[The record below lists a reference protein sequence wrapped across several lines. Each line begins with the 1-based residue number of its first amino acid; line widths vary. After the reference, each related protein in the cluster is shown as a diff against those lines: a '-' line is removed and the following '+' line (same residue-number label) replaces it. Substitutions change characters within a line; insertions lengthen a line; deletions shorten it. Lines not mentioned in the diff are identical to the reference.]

1 MYLPVDQTMMAEG
14 RVVRVGRPDEPKED
28 PDFYIRTIAATWG
41 HLDLIKEWIPHHLE
55 DRAKITDH
63 VLIPAAMYG
72 QLEVLKLGL
81 EHGMRIWPKLQCQ
94 TCTSCSSFMLV
105 YRYMWRL

>member
-1 MYLPVDQTMMAEG
+1 MAEG
-14 RVVRVGRPDEPKED
+14 REIRVPRSDEPKED

-72 QLEVLKLGL
+72 QLEVLKLAL
-81 EHGMRIWPKLQCQ
+81 KHGETLMLNFLNMHNVTCYVRILAVGG
-94 TCTSCSSFMLV
+94 TV
-105 YRYMWRL
+105 

>member
-1 MYLPVDQTMMAEG
+1 MYLVEYYLYYVAVRMAEG
-14 RVVRVGRPDEPKED
+14 RVPRPNEPKED

-72 QLEVLKLGL
+72 QLEVLKLAL
-81 EHGMRIWPKLQCQ
+81 KHGESLIPFSDMHNIHVQ
-94 TCTSCSSFMLV
+94 S
-105 YRYMWRL
+105 

>member
-1 MYLPVDQTMMAEG
+1 MPVYVTVRMAEG
-14 RVVRVGRPDEPKED
+14 REVRVPRPDEPKED

-72 QLEVLKLGL
+72 QLEVLKLAL
-81 EHGMRIWPKLQCQ
+81 KHGETKASDMH
-94 TCTSCSSFMLV
+94 
-105 YRYMWRL
+105 YY

>member
-1 MYLPVDQTMMAEG
+1 MAEG
-14 RVVRVGRPDEPKED
+14 REVRVPRPDEPKED

-72 QLEVLKLGL
+72 QLEVLKLAL
-81 EHGMRIWPKLQCQ
+81 KHGENL
-94 TCTSCSSFMLV
+94 
-105 YRYMWRL
+105 RLARHTPQSIGKRVW